1 MALNFTGI
9 KVSMNGRNIPSGAL
23 ASTYTP
29 IEGEYT
35 SVKGQ
40 FAIDKSSVEDANPA
54 NTWNSLISF
63 LDTAIQSKLST
74 DFDDTANTIDA
85 YAELFGV
92 SSNFQGDANTSDM
105 YKTGTAALV
114 CTVIMYVKVS

>member
-1 MALNFTGI
+1 MSLNFTGI
-9 KVSMNGRNIPSGAL
+9 KVSMNGRNVPTGAL
-23 ASTYTP
+23 ASPYTP
-29 IEGEYT
+29 IEGDYI
-35 SVKGQ
+35 SFPAQ
-40 FAIDKSSVEDANPA
+40 FFIDKSSVEDANPA

-63 LDTAIQSKLST
+63 LDTAIQTKLST
-74 DFDDTANTIDA
+74 DFDTTQTVDA

>member
-1 MALNFTGI
+1 MSLNFTGI
-9 KVSMNGRNIPSGAL
+9 KVSMNGRNVPTGAL
-23 ASTYTP
+23 ASPYTP
-29 IEGEYT
+29 IEGDYI
-35 SVKGQ
+35 SFPAQ
-40 FAIDKSSVEDANPA
+40 FSIDKSSVEDAVPS

-74 DFDDTANTIDA
+74 DFDVTQTVDA

-92 SSNFQGDANTSDM
+92 SSNFQGDANSSDM
-105 YKTGTAALV
+105 YKTGTATLV

>member
-9 KVSMNGRNIPSGAL
+9 KVSMNGRNVPTGAL
-23 ASTYTP
+23 ASPYTP
-29 IEGEYT
+29 IEGDYI
-35 SVKGQ
+35 SFPFQ
-40 FAIDKSSVEDANPA
+40 FAIDKTSVEDAVPS

-63 LDTAIQSKLST
+63 LDTAIQSKLSN
-74 DFDDTANTIDA
+74 DFDVTQTVDA

-92 SSNFQGDANTSDM
+92 SSNFQGDANSSDM